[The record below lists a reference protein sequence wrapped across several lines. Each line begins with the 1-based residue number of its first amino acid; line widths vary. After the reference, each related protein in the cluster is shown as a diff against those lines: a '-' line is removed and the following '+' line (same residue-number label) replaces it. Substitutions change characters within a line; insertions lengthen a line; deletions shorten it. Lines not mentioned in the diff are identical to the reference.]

1 MSYIIATN
9 RWIDLTRRL
18 PQCLFIKL
26 PELHSSTLCPSSQP
40 CLLLNNGILV
50 VTEHTEHRTTT
61 GRTSK
66 VRNFVSFLFHRVV
79 FRGEGIHF
87 FWWIWNF
94 ELSIYLF
101 CQNKHDFHHISH
113 QMPSNKLRV
122 LLLFCQKLSYFQAT
136 RRNATKRGS
145 GSFTTRGA
153 RAKKKGKGGKT
164 NLRSKIRIPHHK
176 CRYQTGFPSII
187 QSKLWEQ
194 AWQNS

>member
-61 GRTSK
+61 GRTSE
-66 VRNFVSFLFHRVV
+66 VRNFASFLFRRVV
-79 FRGEGIHF
+79 FRGEDIHF

-101 CQNKHDFHHISH
+101 CQNKHDFHYSSH
-113 QMPSNKLRV
+113 QSPYAVKKLQI
-122 LLLFCQKLSYFQAT
+122 LLWFCQKLSYFQAT
-136 RRNATKRGS
+136 RRVTTKGGS
-145 GSFTTRGA
+145 GSSTTRA
-153 RAKKKGKGGKT
+153 TRATKKG
-164 NLRSKIRIPHHK
+164 
-176 CRYQTGFPSII
+176 
-187 QSKLWEQ
+187 
-194 AWQNS
+194 